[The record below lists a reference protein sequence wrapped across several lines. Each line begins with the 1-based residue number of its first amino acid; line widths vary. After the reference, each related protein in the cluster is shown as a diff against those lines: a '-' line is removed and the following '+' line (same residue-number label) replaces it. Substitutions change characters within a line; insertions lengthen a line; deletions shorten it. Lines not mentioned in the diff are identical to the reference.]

1 MHVGFGMFLTV
12 IVCVS
17 LSLLSCLPCML
28 IFYAFTLNV
37 TGSNTCQLLLKTVNV
52 SIALLHRDGAEK
64 SDKAPAYLMA
74 VGGHAVKSVDPLA
87 SLAKQL
93 GGSKRNA
100 LLKWCQNRTA
110 TYTVCIEI
118 YHTTP
123 HSMMIVH
130 RGHVAWTSVWLFL
143 MYTMSQ
149 KSRPLLFYDNF
160 GKCGS
165 NFHNFST
172 VKLRSEMQRKLELK
186 PLPPL
191 KSVVTLHCENY
202 TALQHSLFKSK
213 WCKDVKLQ

>member
-1 MHVGFGMFLTV
+1 MSCVDCPINRFIVVFHFDWELFLKAVRKCDVRALHTEYRHFRSVFMHVGFGMFLTV

-130 RGHVAWTSVWLFL
+130 RGHVAWTSV
-143 MYTMSQ
+143 
-149 KSRPLLFYDNF
+149 
-160 GKCGS
+160 
-165 NFHNFST
+165 
-172 VKLRSEMQRKLELK
+172 
-186 PLPPL
+186 
-191 KSVVTLHCENY
+191 
-202 TALQHSLFKSK
+202 
-213 WCKDVKLQ
+213 

>member
-1 MHVGFGMFLTV
+1 M
-12 IVCVS
+12 
-17 LSLLSCLPCML
+17 LLVL
-28 IFYAFTLNV
+28 
-37 TGSNTCQLLLKTVNV
+37 NTCQLLLKTVNV
-52 SIALLHRDGAEK
+52 SIALLHRDVAEK

-118 YHTTP
+118 YHTTQHDDCAP
-123 HSMMIVH
+123 WPCCMDISLIVLN
-130 RGHVAWTSVWLFL
+130 VL
-143 MYTMSQ
+143 YTVSQ

-160 GKCGS
+160 GKCGP

-186 PLPPL
+186 PPPPL
-191 KSVVTLHCENY
+191 KSVFTLHCENY
-202 TALQHSLFKSK
+202 TALNYSK
-213 WCKDVKLQ
+213 LP